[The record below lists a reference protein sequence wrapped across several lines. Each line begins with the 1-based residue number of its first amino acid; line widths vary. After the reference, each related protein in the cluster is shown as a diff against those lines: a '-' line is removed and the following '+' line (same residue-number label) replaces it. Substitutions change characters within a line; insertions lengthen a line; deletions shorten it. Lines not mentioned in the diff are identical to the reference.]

1 MHAAPIAMAL
11 LVIAAAVFWLHARFA
26 IQTESLALRVGV
38 TFLLAF
44 LILLVV
50 RYVVLLWLSY
60 LQHIGTS
67 AALRAPEDRGNS
79 VDASVSILVPAFNEG
94 PVIESAIA
102 SLLELDWPS
111 FEIIVIDDGSTD
123 DTYERAVALEG
134 RHGAVTVRVL
144 RKANAGKASALNTG
158 LSVAS
163 SPFVLCMD
171 ADSRLERGTLRR
183 AMRHFAECPLGSARV
198 GAVAG
203 NVKVINRDTLWTRL
217 QALEYIQGLN
227 LPRRA
232 QGFLRVVNIVPG
244 PIGVFRREVLTRV
257 GGYDTDTFAED
268 ADLTIKIL
276 GAGWQIVY
284 EDGAVAW
291 TEAPESVHDLLK
303 QRYRWTRG
311 ILQALRKRG
320 EWLASP
326 RGDPAVWISLQAL
339 LFEAIVWPVVNVV
352 GNLLFAVAALSL
364 GAASMVL
371 HWWLLLT
378 MLDLAA
384 ALHTVAMEEE
394 DITLVPL
401 AIPYRFFFI
410 TLIDVAKMFATV
422 EEFARVRM
430 TWGKLDRR
438 GAKSALSALHP

>member
-1 MHAAPIAMAL
+1 MITRRRLAHVAPIAIVL
-11 LVIAAAVFWLHARFA
+11 LVIAAGIFWLHARFA
-26 IQTESLALRVGV
+26 IETESVVLRVGV

-60 LQHIGTS
+60 LHHLESRNAECGYDI
-67 AALRAPEDRGNS
+67 
-79 VDASVSILVPAFNEG
+79 DASVSILVPAFNEG
-94 PVIESAIA
+94 PVIEAAIR

-111 FEIIVIDDGSTD
+111 FEVIVVDDGSTD
-123 DTYERAVALEG
+123 DTYERACTLEG
-134 RHGAVTVRVL
+134 THGTATVRVV
-144 RKANAGKASALNTG
+144 RKTNAGKASALNTG
-158 LSVAS
+158 LAAAS

-171 ADSRLERGTLRR
+171 ADSRLGRDTLRL
-183 AMRHFAECPLGSARV
+183 AMRHFADPRI

-203 NVKVINRDTLWTRL
+203 NVKVVNRGTLWTRL

-232 QGFLRVVNIVPG
+232 QGFLRVVNIIPG
-244 PIGVFRREVLTRV
+244 PIGVFRRDVLAQV

-268 ADLTIKIL
+268 ADVTIKIL

-284 EDGAVAW
+284 EEGAVAW
-291 TEAPESVHDLLK
+291 TEAPETVHDLLK

-320 EWLASP
+320 DWLARP
-326 RGDPAVWISLQAL
+326 RGDTAVWVSLQAL
-339 LFEAIVWPVVNVV
+339 LFEAIVWPVVNVA
-352 GNLLFAVAALSL
+352 GNLLFAIAALSL

-430 TWGKLDRR
+430 TWGKLERVGR
-438 GAKSALSALHP
+438 I

>member
-1 MHAAPIAMAL
+1 VITRRRLAHAAPITIAL

-26 IQTESLALRVGV
+26 IEAESVVLRLGV

-44 LILLVV
+44 LILLVI

-60 LQHIGTS
+60 LHHIDPTS
-67 AALRAPEDRGNS
+67 SFHVPRA
-79 VDASVSILVPAFNEG
+79 DASVSILVPAYNEG
-94 PVIESAIA
+94 PVIEAAIA
-102 SLLELDWPS
+102 SLLELDWHS

-123 DTYERAVALEG
+123 DTYDRACSLEG
-134 RHGAVTVRVL
+134 THGAATVRVI

-158 LSVAS
+158 LAVAS
-163 SPFVLCMD
+163 APFVLCMD
-171 ADSRLERGTLRR
+171 ADSRLSRHTLQL
-183 AMRHFAECPLGSARV
+183 AMRHFGNPRI

-203 NVKVINRDTLWTRL
+203 NVKVVNRGTLWTRL

-232 QGFLRVVNIVPG
+232 QGFLRVVNIIPG

-268 ADLTIKIL
+268 ADVTIKIL

-284 EDGAVAW
+284 EPGAVAW
-291 TEAPESVHDLLK
+291 TEAPETVHELLK

-320 EWLASP
+320 DWLARP
-326 RGDPAVWISLQAL
+326 RGDTAVWISLQAL

-352 GNLLFAVAALSL
+352 GNLLFAIAALSL
-364 GAASMVL
+364 GAASMVM

-430 TWGKLDRR
+430 TWGKLERKGR
-438 GAKSALSALHP
+438 WSSAGVALE

>member
-1 MHAAPIAMAL
+1 MITRRRLAHAAPIAIVL
-11 LVIAAAVFWLHARFA
+11 IVIAAVIFWLHARFA
-26 IQTESLALRVGV
+26 IESESVVLRVGV
-38 TFLLAF
+38 TMLLAF
-44 LILLVV
+44 LILLVA

-60 LQHIGTS
+60 LHHMGTRN
-67 AALRAPEDRGNS
+67 AERGNA

-94 PVIESAIA
+94 PVIETAIT
-102 SLLELDWPS
+102 SLLELDWPA
-111 FEIIVIDDGSTD
+111 FEIIVVDDGSTD
-123 DTYERAVALEG
+123 DTYERASKLEG
-134 RHGAVTVRVL
+134 RHGAATVRVV

-158 LSVAS
+158 LAVAS

-171 ADSRLERGTLRR
+171 ADSRLGRDTLRV
-183 AMRHFAECPLGSARV
+183 AMRHFANPRI

-203 NVKVINRDTLWTRL
+203 NVKVVNRGTLWTRL

-232 QGFLRVVNIVPG
+232 QGFLRVVNIIPG
-244 PIGVFRREVLTRV
+244 PIGVFRRHVLAQV

-268 ADLTIKIL
+268 ADVTIKIL

-291 TEAPESVHDLLK
+291 TEAPETVHDLLK

-320 EWLASP
+320 DWLARP
-326 RGDPAVWISLQAL
+326 RGDTAVWVSLQAL
-339 LFEAIVWPVVNVV
+339 LFEAIVWPVVNVA
-352 GNLLFAVAALSL
+352 GNLLFAIAALSL

-410 TLIDVAKMFATV
+410 TLIDVTKMFATV

-430 TWGKLDRR
+430 TWGKLERLGR
-438 GAKSALSALHP
+438 T

>member
-1 MHAAPIAMAL
+1 MITRRRLAHAAPISIVL
-11 LVIAAAVFWLHARFA
+11 LVIATAVFWLHARFA
-26 IQTESLALRVGV
+26 IETESLALRLGV
-38 TFLLAF
+38 TCLLAF

-50 RYVVLLWLSY
+50 RYVILLWLSY
-60 LQHIGTS
+60 LHHVGP
-67 AALRAPEDRGNS
+67 RPESRGS
-79 VDASVSILVPAFNEG
+79 GVDCSVSILVPAYNEG
-94 PVIESAIA
+94 LVIEAAIA
-102 SLLELDWPS
+102 SLLELSWPA
-111 FEIIVIDDGSTD
+111 FEIIIIDDGSTD
-123 DTYERAVALEG
+123 DTYERACKLEG
-134 RHGAVTVRVL
+134 THGAATVRVV

-158 LSVAS
+158 LAVAS

-171 ADSRLERGTLRR
+171 ADSRLSRDTLRL
-183 AMRHFAECPLGSARV
+183 AMRHFANPRV

-203 NVKVINRDTLWTRL
+203 NVKVVNRGTLWTRL

-232 QGFLRVVNIVPG
+232 QGFLRVVNIIPG
-244 PIGVFRREVLTRV
+244 PIGVFRRSALAGV

-268 ADLTIKIL
+268 ADVTIKLL
-276 GAGWQIVY
+276 GGGWQIVY
-284 EDGAVAW
+284 EDGAIAW
-291 TEAPESVHDLLK
+291 TEAPETVHELLK

-320 EWLASP
+320 DWLARP
-326 RGDPAVWISLQAL
+326 RGDVAVWISLQAL
-339 LFEAIVWPVVNVV
+339 LFEAIVWPVVNVI
-352 GNLLFAVAALSL
+352 GNLLFAIAALSL

-410 TLIDVAKMFATV
+410 TLIDVAKMFATI
-422 EEFARVRM
+422 EEFAHVEM
-430 TWGKLDRR
+430 SWGKLERVGR
-438 GAKSALSALHP
+438 L

>member
-1 MHAAPIAMAL
+1 VITRRRLAHAAPISIVL
-11 LVIAAAVFWLHARFA
+11 LVIATAVFWLHARFA
-26 IQTESLALRVGV
+26 IETESLALRLGV
-38 TFLLAF
+38 TCLLAF

-60 LQHIGTS
+60 LHNVEATTS
-67 AALRAPEDRGNS
+67 AL
-79 VDASVSILVPAFNEG
+79 DARSDAAVSILVPAYNEG
-94 PVIESAIA
+94 LVIEAAIA
-102 SLLELDWPS
+102 SLLELNWPA
-111 FEIIVIDDGSTD
+111 FEIIIIDDGSTD
-123 DTYERAVALEG
+123 DTYERACRLEG
-134 RHGAVTVRVL
+134 THGAATVRVV
-144 RKANAGKASALNTG
+144 RKSNAGKASALNTG
-158 LSVAS
+158 LAVAS

-171 ADSRLERGTLRR
+171 ADSRLSRDTLRL
-183 AMRHFAECPLGSARV
+183 AMRHFANPRI

-203 NVKVINRDTLWTRL
+203 NVKVVNRGTLWTRL

-232 QGFLRVVNIVPG
+232 QGFLRVVNIIPG
-244 PIGVFRREVLTRV
+244 PIGVFRRAALTGV

-268 ADLTIKIL
+268 ADVTIKLL
-276 GAGWQIVY
+276 GDGWQIVY
-284 EDGAVAW
+284 EDGAIAW
-291 TEAPESVHDLLK
+291 TEAPETVHELLK

-320 EWLASP
+320 DWLARP
-326 RGDPAVWISLQAL
+326 RGDVAVWISLQAL

-352 GNLLFAVAALSL
+352 GNLLFAIAALSL

-410 TLIDVAKMFATV
+410 TLIDVAKMFATL
-422 EEFARVRM
+422 EEFAHVEM
-430 TWGKLDRR
+430 SWGKLERVGR
-438 GAKSALSALHP
+438 L

>member
-1 MHAAPIAMAL
+1 MMITRRRLAHLAPIAVVLIA
-11 LVIAAAVFWLHARFA
+11 IAAALFWLHARFA
-26 IQTESLALRVGV
+26 IETQSVVLRIGV

-60 LQHIGTS
+60 LHLIDT
-67 AALRAPEDRGNS
+67 RTEDGES
-79 VDASVSILVPAFNEG
+79 GVDAPVSILVPAFNEG
-94 PVIESAIA
+94 PVIEAAIR

-123 DTYERAVALEG
+123 DTYERARVLEG
-134 RHGAVTVRVL
+134 RYGAATVRVV
-144 RKANAGKASALNTG
+144 RKPNAGKASALNTG
-158 LSVAS
+158 LVVAS

-171 ADSRLERGTLRR
+171 ADSRLARDTLRR
-183 AMRHFAECPLGSARV
+183 AMRHFADSRV

-203 NVKVINRDTLWTRL
+203 NVKVVNRGTLWTRL

-232 QGFLRVVNIVPG
+232 QGFLRVVNIIPG
-244 PIGVFRREVLTRV
+244 PIGVFRRHVLAQV

-268 ADLTIKIL
+268 ADVTIKIL

-284 EDGAVAW
+284 EEGAIAW
-291 TEAPESVHDLLK
+291 TEAPETVHELLK

-311 ILQALRKRG
+311 ILQSLRKRG
-320 EWLASP
+320 DWLARP
-326 RGDPAVWISLQAL
+326 RGDVAVWISLQAL

-352 GNLLFAVAALSL
+352 GNLLFAIAALSL

-422 EEFARVRM
+422 EEFARVQM
-430 TWGKLDRR
+430 TWGKLERLGR
-438 GAKSALSALHP
+438 T